1 MGSPLRM
8 AEMMALID
16 GTAYVERVALFDPRQ
31 RVRAGK
37 AIKKALQVQADR
49 VGFAFVE
56 VLAECPTHLG
66 LTPPQAERW
75 VAEQMLPV
83 FPLGV
88 KKEPGTTPE
97 PPWPLPSHDPALLL
111 DIIGATATP
120 VERFCRGFPA
130 TAFGDDIAL
139 KLAGAGGDGAQT
151 AALLLTKAAINEG
164 FDATHIPSYGP
175 ESRGG
180 TSYADVRIAES
191 EVLSPAAPHPHALVA
206 FNAPSLARFGP
217 EVQPGGV
224 VIYDSTVIPAPTAL
238 PAGVRAVPVPCTA
251 VAHELGQKVVKNV
264 VALGALAAAT
274 GLFPPETLVAA
285 VRQAL
290 GARPGLLA
298 VNEEALARGRR
309 AAGST
314 LS

>member
-1 MGSPLRM
+1 MKE
-8 AEMMALID
+8 A
-16 GTAYVERVALFDPRQ
+16 TAAPF
-31 RVRAGK
+31 
-37 AIKKALQVQADR
+37 
-49 VGFAFVE
+49 
-56 VLAECPTHLG
+56 
-66 LTPPQAERW
+66 
-75 VAEQMLPV
+75 
-83 FPLGV
+83 
-88 KKEPGTTPE
+88 
-97 PPWPLPSHDPALLL
+97 PPWAAPSFEPAALLRA
-111 DIIGATATP
+111 IGAGGAA
-120 VERFCRGFPA
+120 VARHCQGFPR

-224 VIYDSTVIPAPTAL
+224 AIYDASVITAPPAL
-238 PAGVRAVPVPCTA
+238 PASVRAVGIPCSA
-251 VAHELGQKVVKNV
+251 IAHGLGKVVVKNV

-274 GLFPPETLVAA
+274 RLFPEATLAEA
-285 VRQAL
+285 LRQAL
-290 GARPGLLA
+290 AAKPGL
-298 VNEEALARGRR
+298 VESNEQALHAGWMAAEAA
-309 AAGST
+309 ST
-314 LS
+314 

>member
-1 MGSPLRM
+1 
-8 AEMMALID
+8 
-16 GTAYVERVALFDPRQ
+16 VERVALFDAKQ
-31 RVRAGK
+31 RVRAAR
-37 AIKKALQVQADR
+37 AIKKALTIQADR

-66 LTPPQAERW
+66 LTPSETEKW
-75 VAEQMLPV
+75 VAEQMVPV

-88 KKEPGTTPE
+88 KKEATAAPF
-97 PPWPLPSHDPALLL
+97 PPWPAPCFDPDKLLRV
-111 DIIGATATP
+111 IGATAAP
-120 VERFCRGFPA
+120 VKRFCTGFPA

-139 KLAGAGGDGAQT
+139 KMAGAGGDGAQT

-217 EVQPGGV
+217 DVVAGGV
-224 VIYDSTVIPAPTAL
+224 IIYDSTVISAPPPL
-238 PAGVRAVPVPCTA
+238 PAGVRAIPIPCTA
-251 VAHELGQKVVKNV
+251 IAHELGQKMVKNV
-264 VALGALAAAT
+264 VALGALVGAT
-274 GLFPPETLVAA
+274 GLFPPETLVA
-285 VRQAL
+285 VVHQAL
-290 GARPGLLA
+290 GSKPQLLG

-309 AAGST
+309 AAET
-314 LS
+314 A